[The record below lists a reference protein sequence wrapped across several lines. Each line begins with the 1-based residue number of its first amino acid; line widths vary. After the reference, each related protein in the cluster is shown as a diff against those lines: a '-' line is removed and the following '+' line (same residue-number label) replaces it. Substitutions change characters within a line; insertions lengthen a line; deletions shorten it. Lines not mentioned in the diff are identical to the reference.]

1 MVVPIYLWPLYDNT
15 RDNLQQTKPQTDKLY
30 CLGKRCLQKKKQGK
44 APRKAKLE
52 KYQSNNK
59 YR

>member
-30 CLGKRCLQKKKQGK
+30 CLGKRCLQKKN
-44 APRKAKLE
+44 KAKLPE
-52 KYQSNNK
+52 KLS
-59 YR
+59 